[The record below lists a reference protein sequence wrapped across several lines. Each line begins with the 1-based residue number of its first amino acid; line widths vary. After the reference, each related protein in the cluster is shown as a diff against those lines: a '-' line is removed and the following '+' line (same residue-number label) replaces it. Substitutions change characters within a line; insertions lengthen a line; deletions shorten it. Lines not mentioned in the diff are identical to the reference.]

1 MAEKVIKGRIRL
13 NTESYDELFG
23 STTVLDKGEVAIA
36 TIPSSDGKIVMM
48 KIGDGVNLF
57 KNLEWVS
64 ALASDVYEWAK
75 AEQKPT
81 YAANEIK
88 FSDGENFQQKYD
100 SGELTGPKGATGA
113 TGPQGPKGEKGDTGN
128 TGPQGIQ
135 GPKGE
140 TGAQGPQGL
149 KGDTGPQGPQG
160 LKGNTGPQGPQ
171 GEKGATGPTGPQGAA
186 GHSPVKGVDYWT
198 TADKQ
203 DIVNQALDSVS
214 VIQGRQY

>member
-1 MAEKVIKGRIRL
+1 MAEKIVKGRVRL
-13 NTESYDELFG
+13 NTENYDELF
-23 STTVLDKGEVAIA
+23 SSATILDKGEVAIA

-75 AEQKPT
+75 AEQKPAYT
-81 YAANEIK
+81 ANEIK

-100 SGELTGPKGATGA
+100 SGELTGPKGEIGA
-113 TGPQGPKGEKGDTGN
+113 TGPQGPKGEKGDTGD

-135 GPKGE
+135 GPKGD
-140 TGAQGPQGL
+140 TGAQGA
-149 KGDTGPQGPQG
+149 QGP
-160 LKGNTGPQGPQ
+160 
-171 GEKGATGPTGPQGAA
+171 KGATGPQGEA
-186 GHSPVKGVDYWT
+186 GYTPVKGVDYWT